1 MSLNIKKNINQTK
14 IYSKTN
20 KNSKKNEEKKIMI
33 LTNAQRLNNTN
44 QKQTNKK
51 KKNDLIMNVKKT
63 QKILNRNNV

>member
-1 MSLNIKKNINQTK
+1 MSLNIKKTLTK
-14 IYSKTN
+14 LKYIAKLI
-20 KNSKKNEEKKIMI
+20 KIIKMKKKKIMI
-33 LTNAQRLNNTN
+33 PTNAQRLNNTN